1 MKTFMSIIFFT
12 AMLLTSCGNSQSKE
26 EKEESTNETDLI
38 LDQSAETSDL
48 KEAKNCD
55 EFIDQYE
62 EWMDNY
68 IILIDKYLKNPM
80 DATLSQDYMKQA
92 QKGIVWMNQWN
103 SKLTYC
109 ASKEKYQKRFD
120 EISEKAE
127 KKLKEMGIE

>member
-1 MKTFMSIIFFT
+1 MSIIFFT

>member
-1 MKTFMSIIFFT
+1 MKTFISIIFCT
-12 AMLLTSCGNSQSKE
+12 AMLFTSCGNNQSKE

-48 KEAKNCD
+48 KKAKNCD

-80 DATLSQDYMKQA
+80 DATLSQDYMKLA
-92 QKGIVWMNQWN
+92 QEGIVWMNQWN

-127 KKLKEMGIE
+127 KKLKKMGIE

>member
-1 MKTFMSIIFFT
+1 MRPLNYFLVILVIT
-12 AMLLTSCGNSQSKE
+12 LLSCSGNKAPKESQ
-26 EKEESTNETDLI
+26 EESKIHEEAIEN
-38 LDQSAETSDL
+38 SKL
-48 KEAKNCD
+48 KGAKDCD

-68 IILIDKYLKNPM
+68 IALIEKYMKNPM
-80 DATLSQDYMKQA
+80 DATLMQEYMKVA
-92 QKGIVWMNQWN
+92 EEGMNWVTQWN
-103 SKLTYC
+103 SKLSYC

>member
-12 AMLLTSCGNSQSKE
+12 AMLLTSCGISQSKE